1 MQVSFSQGSFL
12 IKSLIKR
19 RDKMQHS
26 VKKGEAYTYI
36 CMANAIYFVECGAV
50 ILQRC

>member
-1 MQVSFSQGSFL
+1 MQVSFPKGSFL